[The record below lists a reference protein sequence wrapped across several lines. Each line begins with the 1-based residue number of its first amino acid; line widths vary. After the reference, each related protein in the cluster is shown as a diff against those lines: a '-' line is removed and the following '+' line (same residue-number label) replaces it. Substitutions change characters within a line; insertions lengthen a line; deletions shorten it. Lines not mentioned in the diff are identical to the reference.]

1 MTQARTAGDE
11 DKALSLFLVAGEA
24 SGDALGAA
32 LIRAVRQRTGG
43 QVRFTGVGGP
53 EMAREGVT
61 SLYSIDDL
69 PIIGFTAIP
78 RRLPR
83 ILWLMHLTVKE
94 VLARKPD
101 ALIIIDSP
109 AFTLPIARRVRAADP
124 TITTIEYVSPQV
136 WAWQPGRAKRMRNY
150 IDHLLALLPFEPD
163 VHRRLSGPPCTY
175 VGHPLAE
182 AIARLR
188 PSCDE
193 ANRRLMTPPKLLL
206 LPGSRFGELQRFL
219 AIFMEAAALVQDRIG
234 RLDVVIPTMPHLA
247 DEIETR
253 SQQCRVKAR
262 IILDKGEKEA
272 AFRTATAA
280 LAKSGT
286 VTLEL
291 ALAGVPMV
299 TAYKVSALEAVV
311 GRRIV
316 RRIPS
321 IILANLVLGENIV
334 PELLQQEC
342 TPEKLAAGLLPLLV
356 DSPERT
362 RQLAAFSRL
371 DSIMQTGGEPP
382 AARAADVVIQ
392 VIERA
397 SGGHHAR
404 WSEASL
410 SLTRSGA

>member
-11 DKALSLFLVAGEA
+11 DKALRLFLVAGET
-24 SGDALGAA
+24 SGDTLGAA
-32 LIRAVRQRTGG
+32 LIQAVRQRTGG
-43 QVRFTGVGGP
+43 QVQFIGVGGP
-53 EMAREGVT
+53 EMAREGLA
-61 SLYSIDDL
+61 SLYSIEDL

-94 VLARKPD
+94 VLAKKPD

-124 TITTIEYVSPQV
+124 TIATIEYVSPQV
-136 WAWQPGRAKRMRNY
+136 WAWQPGRAKRMRKY

-175 VGHPLAE
+175 VGHPLA
-182 AIARLR
+182 AGVARLR
-188 PSCDE
+188 PRSDE
-193 ANRRLMTPPKLLL
+193 ANRRMMKPPKLLV
-206 LPGSRFGELQRFL
+206 LPASRFAELQRFL
-219 AIFMEAAALVQDRIG
+219 AIFMEAAALAQDRIG
-234 RLDVVIPTMPHLA
+234 PLEVVIPTMPHLA
-247 DEIETR
+247 DEIAAR
-253 SQQCRVKAR
+253 SQRCRVKAR
-262 IILDKGEKEA
+262 IIVDKREKEA

-280 LAKSGT
+280 LSKSGT

-299 TAYKVSALEAVV
+299 TAYKVSPLEAVV

-316 RRIPS
+316 RRLPS
-321 IILANLVLGENIV
+321 IILANLVLGENVV
-334 PELLQQEC
+334 PELLQKEC
-342 TPEKLAAGLLPLLV
+342 TSEKLAAALLPLLV
-356 DSPERT
+356 DSPGRA

-371 DSIMQTGGEPP
+371 DSIMQTGGKAP
-382 AARAADVVIQ
+382 ATRAADIVIQ

-397 SGGHHAR
+397 SAGRGGR